1 MENLFSKKSKK
12 PKVKEFKKFNYKIQE
27 NDGKYYKGSIEEY
40 DKKSAER
47 KLFKPGEKIVYC
59 KQEVSLSFNQKTKI
73 VKKDLVSLFDNLAF
87 LLGSGLTLTD
97 ALEIAKD
104 NTTHYGLKKAVG
116 EIYKKVL
123 GGLGFSLALEE
134 NKSMP
139 QGTYI
144 YQLRAG
150 ETSGNLDETFRKLAE
165 QMTRD
170 DDFKGAVKSALTYP
184 ALMIVA
190 LIGAMAF
197 MVIFL
202 IPVLSEVFLEMGADL
217 PAPTLMLLAL
227 SDFVNNNK
235 ITMLLILIFVPTTPV
250 ILYKKTKARKYMDML
265 FIKMPL
271 VGFFIKEM
279 SYINFAN
286 TVAMLL
292 ETGITVTEAVEI
304 SINTM
309 GNYVMKQA
317 VAEVRDIVRDKGRTL
332 GQAMNDTQM
341 FPAKLIKL
349 SEVGVTSGKLFEMLY
364 KTSIQMEKEF
374 RIKITALTK
383 AIEPILM
390 LLIMAVLGFVMLA
403 MYLPMFSLMEQI

>member
-1 MENLFSKKSKK
+1 MEKLFNKK
-12 PKVKEFKKFNYKIQE
+12 PKVKELKKFNYKIQE
-27 NDGKYYKGSIEEY
+27 KDGKLYKGSIEAY
-40 DKKSAER
+40 NRNNAIR

-59 KQEVSLSFNQKTKI
+59 KQELSISFNKKTKI
-73 VKKDLVSLFDNLAF
+73 VKKDLVGLFDNLSF
-87 LLGSGLTLTD
+87 LVSSGLTLTD
-97 ALEIAKD
+97 ALEIAKE
-104 NTTHYGLKKAVG
+104 NTAHYGLKKAIG
-116 EIYKKVL
+116 EIHEKVL
-123 GGLGFSLALEE
+123 GGLGFSLALEQA
-134 NKSMP
+134 KGIP

-144 YQLRAG
+144 YQLKAG
-150 ETSGNLDETFRKLAE
+150 ETSGNLETTFKKLAE
-165 QMTRD
+165 QMARD
-170 DDFKGAVKSALTYP
+170 DDFKGAVRGALTYP

-202 IPVLSEVFLEMGADL
+202 IPVLSEVFIEMGAEL
-217 PAPTLMLLAL
+217 PTPTLMLLTL
-227 SDFVNNNK
+227 SDFVNNSK

-250 ILYKKTKARKYMDML
+250 ILYKKTKARKYMDMA
-265 FIKMPL
+265 FIKMPI

-279 SYINFAN
+279 SYINFSS

-317 VAEVRDIVRDKGRTL
+317 VTEVRDIVRDKGRTL
-332 GQAMNDTQM
+332 GQAMGDTQM

-349 SEVGVTSGKLFEMLY
+349 SEVGVISGKLFEMLY

-374 RIKITALTK
+374 RVKVTTLTK